1 MLKKIGPYGL
11 ITIGFLLSILIGG
24 TLLYLPI
31 SQKAGADVSL
41 VDAFFI
47 TISAI
52 CVTGL
57 STIDVAN
64 SFNLFGYTIIALLIQ
79 IGGLGIV
86 CAGLSIILLAGQKIG
101 IKERILIK
109 DSLNLNSLKGI
120 VKLVKS
126 IFRITFIIEF
136 IGALFSFCSFIK
148 YYKFKDA
155 IVISIFH
162 SISAFNNAGF
172 DLIGN
177 FRNLVPFENDILLN
191 LTTSGLII
199 LGGLGFIVINEII
212 EKKDFKKISL
222 HSKIVIKMSIALLII
237 GTLVIYAS
245 SDISLLASFFTSV
258 SSRTAGFNTV
268 PIDSFNKVSL
278 LFIMILMF
286 IGASPSS
293 TGGGIKTSTFYSLI
307 KGTYS
312 ICSNKRC
319 HSFKREISHETILKS
334 FIVLFV
340 GMIVVTSCLLCLCIF
355 EPNIDLLDLL
365 FESISAF
372 ATVGLS
378 TGITP
383 ELSTISKIVIMITMF
398 IGRVGGLTLLSLWT
412 KKGKKYVSYPTEDI
426 LIG

>member
-24 TLLYLPI
+24 ILLYLPI

-177 FRNLVPFENDILLN
+177 FRNLVPFENNILLN

-237 GTLVIYAS
+237 GTFVIYAS

-268 PIDSFNKVSL
+268 PIDSFNKVAL
-278 LFIMILMF
+278 LFIIILMF

-340 GMIVVTSCLLCLCIF
+340 GMIVVTSCLICLCIF

>member
-31 SQKAGADVSL
+31 SQKSGANVSL

-222 HSKIVIKMSIALLII
+222 HSKIVIKMSMALLII

>member
-31 SQKAGADVSL
+31 SQKSGADVSL

-340 GMIVVTSCLLCLCIF
+340 CMIVVTSCLLCLCIF

>member
-31 SQKAGADVSL
+31 SQKSGADVSL

-319 HSFKREISHETILKS
+319 
-334 FIVLFV
+334 
-340 GMIVVTSCLLCLCIF
+340 
-355 EPNIDLLDLL
+355 N
-365 FESISAF
+365 
-372 ATVGLS
+372 
-378 TGITP
+378 
-383 ELSTISKIVIMITMF
+383 
-398 IGRVGGLTLLSLWT
+398 
-412 KKGKKYVSYPTEDI
+412 
-426 LIG
+426 

>member
-237 GTLVIYAS
+237 GTLIIYVS

-268 PIDSFNKVSL
+268 PIDSFNKVAL

-319 HSFKREISHETILKS
+319 HSFKREISHEIILKS

>member
-319 HSFKREISHETILKS
+319 HSFKREISHEIILKS

>member
-24 TLLYLPI
+24 ILLYLPI

>member
-31 SQKAGADVSL
+31 SQKSGADVSL

-383 ELSTISKIVIMITMF
+383 ELSTISKIVIMISMF

>member
-31 SQKAGADVSL
+31 SQKSGADVSL

-340 GMIVVTSCLLCLCIF
+340 GMIVVTSCLICLCIF

>member
-1 MLKKIGPYGL
+1 MLKNIGPYGL

-31 SQKAGADVSL
+31 SQKSGADVSL

-109 DSLNLNSLKGI
+109 DSLHLKSLKGI

-126 IFRITFIIEF
+126 IFKITFIIEF

>member
-24 TLLYLPI
+24 ILLYLPF

>member
-24 TLLYLPI
+24 ILLYLPI

-237 GTLVIYAS
+237 GTLIIYVS

-293 TGGGIKTSTFYSLI
+293 TGGGIKTTTFYSLI

-340 GMIVVTSCLLCLCIF
+340 GMIVVTSCLICLCIF

>member
-136 IGALFSFCSFIK
+136 IGALFSFCLFIK

>member
-31 SQKAGADVSL
+31 SQKSGADVSL

-64 SFNLFGYTIIALLIQ
+64 SFNLFGYTIIALHIQ

-340 GMIVVTSCLLCLCIF
+340 GMIVVTSCLICLCIF

>member
-31 SQKAGADVSL
+31 SQKSGADVSL

-278 LFIMILMF
+278 LFIMIELF
-286 IGASPSS
+286 SS
-293 TGGGIKTSTFYSLI
+293 TLSFFF
-307 KGTYS
+307 
-312 ICSNKRC
+312 SNK
-319 HSFKREISHETILKS
+319 S
-334 FIVLFV
+334 
-340 GMIVVTSCLLCLCIF
+340 
-355 EPNIDLLDLL
+355 
-365 FESISAF
+365 
-372 ATVGLS
+372 
-378 TGITP
+378 
-383 ELSTISKIVIMITMF
+383 
-398 IGRVGGLTLLSLWT
+398 
-412 KKGKKYVSYPTEDI
+412 
-426 LIG
+426 

>member
-31 SQKAGADVSL
+31 SQKSGADVSL

-212 EKKDFKKISL
+212 KKKDFKKISL

>member
-11 ITIGFLLSILIGG
+11 ITIGFLLSILIGAI
-24 TLLYLPI
+24 LLYLPI
-31 SQKAGADVSL
+31 SQQSGADVSL

-126 IFRITFIIEF
+126 IFKITFMIEF
-136 IGALFSFCSFIK
+136 IGAILSFCSFIK

-172 DLIGN
+172 DLVGN

-199 LGGLGFIVINEII
+199 FGGLGFIVINEII
-212 EKKDFKKISL
+212 EKKDLKKISL

-237 GTLVIYAS
+237 GTLMIYVS

-293 TGGGIKTSTFYSLI
+293 TGGGIKTTTCYSLI

-319 HSFKREISHETILKS
+319 NSFKREISQETILKS

-340 GMIVVTSCLLCLCIF
+340 GMIVVTSCLIFLCIF
-355 EPNIDLLDLL
+355 EPNIDILDLL

-383 ELSTISKIVIMITMF
+383 QLSTISKIVIMITMF

-412 KKGKKYVSYPTEDI
+412 KKGKKYVSYPKEDI

>member
-1 MLKKIGPYGL
+1 
-11 ITIGFLLSILIGG
+11 
-24 TLLYLPI
+24 
-31 SQKAGADVSL
+31 
-41 VDAFFI
+41 
-47 TISAI
+47 
-52 CVTGL
+52 
-57 STIDVAN
+57 
-64 SFNLFGYTIIALLIQ
+64 
-79 IGGLGIV
+79 
-86 CAGLSIILLAGQKIG
+86 
-101 IKERILIK
+101 
-109 DSLNLNSLKGI
+109 
-120 VKLVKS
+120 
-126 IFRITFIIEF
+126 
-136 IGALFSFCSFIK
+136 
-148 YYKFKDA
+148 
-155 IVISIFH
+155 
-162 SISAFNNAGF
+162 
-172 DLIGN
+172 
-177 FRNLVPFENDILLN
+177 
-191 LTTSGLII
+191 
-199 LGGLGFIVINEII
+199 
-212 EKKDFKKISL
+212 
-222 HSKIVIKMSIALLII
+222 MSIALLII

-245 SDISLLASFFTSV
+245 SDITVLASVGTSV
-258 SSRTAGFNTV
+258 SSRTEDFNTV

-340 GMIVVTSCLLCLCIF
+340 GMIVVTSCLICLCIF

>member
-31 SQKAGADVSL
+31 SQKSGADVSL

-340 GMIVVTSCLLCLCIF
+340 GMIVVTSCLICLCIF

-365 FESISAF
+365 FESISAV

>member
-31 SQKAGADVSL
+31 SQKSGADVSL

-340 GMIVVTSCLLCLCIF
+340 GMIVVTSCLICLCIF

-412 KKGKKYVSYPTEDI
+412 KKGKQW
-426 LIG
+426 L

>member
-31 SQKAGADVSL
+31 SQKSGADVSL

-64 SFNLFGYTIIALLIQ
+64 SFNLFGYTIIAVLIR

>member
-31 SQKAGADVSL
+31 SQKSGADVSL

-237 GTLVIYAS
+237 GTLIIYVS

-340 GMIVVTSCLLCLCIF
+340 GMIVVTSCLICLCIF

>member
-31 SQKAGADVSL
+31 SQKSGADVSL

-126 IFRITFIIEF
+126 IFRITFIIEY
-136 IGALFSFCSFIK
+136 IGALFSFCSFIT

-340 GMIVVTSCLLCLCIF
+340 GMIVVTSCLIFLCIF

-398 IGRVGGLTLLSLWT
+398 IGRVGGLTLLSLWN

>member
-31 SQKAGADVSL
+31 SQKSGADVSL

-109 DSLNLNSLKGI
+109 DSLPLNSLKGI
-120 VKLVKS
+120 VRLVKW
-126 IFRITFIIEF
+126 IFTITFIIEF

-340 GMIVVTSCLLCLCIF
+340 GMIVVTSCLICLCIF

>member
-1 MLKKIGPYGL
+1 
-11 ITIGFLLSILIGG
+11 
-24 TLLYLPI
+24 
-31 SQKAGADVSL
+31 
-41 VDAFFI
+41 
-47 TISAI
+47 
-52 CVTGL
+52 
-57 STIDVAN
+57 
-64 SFNLFGYTIIALLIQ
+64 
-79 IGGLGIV
+79 
-86 CAGLSIILLAGQKIG
+86 
-101 IKERILIK
+101 
-109 DSLNLNSLKGI
+109 
-120 VKLVKS
+120 
-126 IFRITFIIEF
+126 
-136 IGALFSFCSFIK
+136 
-148 YYKFKDA
+148 
-155 IVISIFH
+155 
-162 SISAFNNAGF
+162 
-172 DLIGN
+172 
-177 FRNLVPFENDILLN
+177 
-191 LTTSGLII
+191 
-199 LGGLGFIVINEII
+199 
-212 EKKDFKKISL
+212 
-222 HSKIVIKMSIALLII
+222 MSIALLII

-340 GMIVVTSCLLCLCIF
+340 GMIVVTSCLICLCIF

>member
-412 KKGKKYVSYPTEDI
+412 KKGKKYVSYPTENI

>member
-31 SQKAGADVSL
+31 SQKSGADVSL

-237 GTLVIYAS
+237 GTLIIYVS

-268 PIDSFNKVSL
+268 PIDSFNKVAL

-293 TGGGIKTSTFYSLI
+293 TGGGIKTTTFYSLI

-340 GMIVVTSCLLCLCIF
+340 GMIVVTSCLICLCIF

>member
-31 SQKAGADVSL
+31 SQKSGADVSL

-222 HSKIVIKMSIALLII
+222 HTKIVIKMSIALLII

-268 PIDSFNKVSL
+268 PIDSFNKVAL

>member
-24 TLLYLPI
+24 ILLYLPI

-177 FRNLVPFENDILLN
+177 FRNLVPFENNILLN

-237 GTLVIYAS
+237 GTLIIYVS

-268 PIDSFNKVSL
+268 PIDSFNKVAL
-278 LFIMILMF
+278 LFIIILMF

-340 GMIVVTSCLLCLCIF
+340 GMIVVTSCLICLCIF

>member
-340 GMIVVTSCLLCLCIF
+340 GMIVVTSCLICLCIF

>member
-11 ITIGFLLSILIGG
+11 ITIGFLLSKLIGG
-24 TLLYLPI
+24 ALLYLKNKKK
-31 SQKAGADVSL
+31 SGADVSL

-136 IGALFSFCSFIK
+136 IYTLFSFCSFIK

-177 FRNLVPFENDILLN
+177 FINLVPFENDILLN

-293 TGGGIKTSTFYSLI
+293 TGGGIKTTTFYSLI

-340 GMIVVTSCLLCLCIF
+340 GMIVVTSCLICLCIF

>member
-1 MLKKIGPYGL
+1 
-11 ITIGFLLSILIGG
+11 
-24 TLLYLPI
+24 
-31 SQKAGADVSL
+31 
-41 VDAFFI
+41 
-47 TISAI
+47 
-52 CVTGL
+52 
-57 STIDVAN
+57 
-64 SFNLFGYTIIALLIQ
+64 
-79 IGGLGIV
+79 
-86 CAGLSIILLAGQKIG
+86 
-101 IKERILIK
+101 
-109 DSLNLNSLKGI
+109 
-120 VKLVKS
+120 
-126 IFRITFIIEF
+126 
-136 IGALFSFCSFIK
+136 
-148 YYKFKDA
+148 
-155 IVISIFH
+155 
-162 SISAFNNAGF
+162 
-172 DLIGN
+172 
-177 FRNLVPFENDILLN
+177 
-191 LTTSGLII
+191 
-199 LGGLGFIVINEII
+199 
-212 EKKDFKKISL
+212 
-222 HSKIVIKMSIALLII
+222 MSIALLII